1 MTPWRMPEGVPQGPD
16 SGAGMRLSDVLNR
29 EQILAPL
36 PADTYRAGVMALV
49 QRLVDTGAVLY
60 PERLERLT
68 SEDRIRDVVHV
79 GDRVLLPHLRTDAVE
94 RLVVALGVAPA
105 PFHAAPGVP
114 DATERVI
121 VLVLAPAGAANR
133 YLQVVAALARA
144 LRQDSVVDQLVHA
157 RSADE
162 GLAIPE
168 IRDLIVPPRLT
179 VRDIMTQRVYRVFP
193 ETPVGELI
201 ELMGLHDLKAV
212 PVVGEKREV
221 LGIVT
226 DRDLLRFLLPQL
238 TQGAVVDRP
247 AAPLQDSSV
256 RDTPVREIMS
266 RSVMCISE
274 DQGLAELASIM
285 VNKDVERLPV
295 VSEGQLTG
303 FLTRGD
309 ILRKLF
315 GK

>member
-1 MTPWRMPEGVPQGPD
+1 
-16 SGAGMRLSDVLNR
+16 MRISDVLR
-29 EQILAPL
+29 PEQILAPL

-105 PFHAAPGVP
+105 PFEAAPGVP

-144 LRQDSVVDQLVHA
+144 LRQDSVVDRLVAA
-157 RSADE
+157 RSPEDVLDIE
-162 GLAIPE
+162 E

-179 VRDIMTQRVYRVFP
+179 VRDIMTQRVYRVYP
-193 ETPVGELI
+193 DTPVGELI
-201 ELMGLHDLKAV
+201 EMMGLHDLKAV

-238 TQGAVVDRP
+238 TQGAGVDRP

-274 DQGLAELASIM
+274 DQGLSELASIM
-285 VNKDVERLPV
+285 VTKDVERLPV

>member
-1 MTPWRMPEGVPQGPD
+1 
-16 SGAGMRLSDVLNR
+16 MRLSEVLR
-29 EQILAPL
+29 PEQILAPL
-36 PADTYRAGVMALV
+36 PADSYRAAVVAIV
-49 QRLVDTGAVLY
+49 QRLVDTGAVVH
-60 PERLERLT
+60 PERLGRLT
-68 SEDRIRDVVHV
+68 SEDRIRDLVHV

-105 PFHAAPGVP
+105 PLKGSAGVP

-121 VLVLAPAGAANR
+121 VLVLAPPGAANR

-144 LRQDSVVDQLVHA
+144 LRQDHVVDHLVEA
-157 RSADE
+157 RSPEEVLD
-162 GLAIPE
+162 IPE
-168 IRDLIVPPRLT
+168 IRDLVVPPRLT

-193 ETPVGELI
+193 DTPVSELL
-201 ELMGLHDLKAV
+201 ELMSQHDLKAV
-212 PVVGEKREV
+212 PVIGEKREV

-238 TQGAVVDRP
+238 GQGAAGERP
-247 AAPLQDSSV
+247 AAPLQERSA
-256 RDTPVREIMS
+256 RDTPVREVMS

-274 DQGLAELASIM
+274 DQGLAELAAIM

-295 VSEGQLTG
+295 VSDGQLTG